1 MAKCKRVKM
10 TCFAQFS
17 VKVETKKAIV
27 ISFDKICS
35 PMFTFKR
42 EILANLKYLFCRFTV
57 LCFLTFF
64 FAVCIQEIAT
74 FQVGLNSE
82 MTKKCCMFGKICK
95 SHIYKEK
102 NKEN

>member
-1 MAKCKRVKM
+1 M

-17 VKVETKKAIV
+17 VKVETKTAMV

-35 PMFTFKR
+35 LMFIFKQ

-64 FAVCIQEIAT
+64 FAVCIQDIAT

-82 MTKKCCMFGKICK
+82 MTKKYCIFGKICK
-95 SHIYKEK
+95 SHIYEETSKK
-102 NKEN
+102 